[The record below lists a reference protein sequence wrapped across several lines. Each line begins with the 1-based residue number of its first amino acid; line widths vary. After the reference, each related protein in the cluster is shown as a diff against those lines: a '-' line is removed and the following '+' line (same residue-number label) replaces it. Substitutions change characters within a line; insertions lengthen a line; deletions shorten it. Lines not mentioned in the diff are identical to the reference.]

1 MVSEE
6 FIGANCSEEMND
18 KFYDNYDELID
29 DRTIDNESIRDESI
43 EDKLVDSQNSSEF
56 CGIIDLSNVQETLNK
71 SSEIWNK
78 EQGSSK
84 RPMVP
89 GPGPGP
95 ILPSLIKKAPKLGC
109 R

>member
-1 MVSEE
+1 MGLIV
-6 FIGANCSEEMND
+6 D

-29 DRTIDNESIRDESI
+29 DRTIDNESICCDESI

-78 EQGSSK
+78 EQVKS
-84 RPMVP
+84 
-89 GPGPGP
+89 
-95 ILPSLIKKAPKLGC
+95 
-109 R
+109 